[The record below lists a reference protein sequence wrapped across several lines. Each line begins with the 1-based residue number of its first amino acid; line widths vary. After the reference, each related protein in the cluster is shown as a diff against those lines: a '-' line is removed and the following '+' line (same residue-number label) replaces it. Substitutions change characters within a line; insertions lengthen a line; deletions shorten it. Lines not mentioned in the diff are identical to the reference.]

1 MAHAGKDTGGSQFF
15 ICHNRENTQHLDG
28 RHTCFGKVTEGVEVI
43 DKIVA
48 GDLIESIKIVED

>member
-1 MAHAGKDTGGSQFF
+1 
-15 ICHNRENTQHLDG
+15 
-28 RHTCFGKVTEGVEVI
+28 VTEGVDVI